1 MIEEPKTLTIRAPQR
16 RPSAAQIGAFQ
27 NVPTGFVVDAMFGTG
42 SLATQIIPIP
52 GQDLQVAGPALTV
65 DNRPSDILALLGALK
80 FIQAGDIVVNGFA
93 GFQGCAAAGDRLSG
107 MMKNCGAAGF
117 VTDGPMRDLDGI
129 RAVGLPCWCTGL
141 NPGSPYSTGP
151 GKIGLPVQIGG
162 QNVDTGDMI
171 VADKD
176 GIVVVPF
183 DMLDHIIGRLEAVAA
198 LEHDMDGQVAEGLCV
213 PDSIEQMLQDAD
225 KVVHVTE

>member
-1 MIEEPKTLTIRAPQR
+1 M
-16 RPSAAQIGAFQ
+16 
-27 NVPTGFVVDAMFGTG
+27 
-42 SLATQIIPIP
+42 
-52 GQDLQVAGPALTV
+52 
-65 DNRPSDILALLGALK
+65 
-80 FIQAGDIVVNGFA
+80 
-93 GFQGCAAAGDRLSG
+93 
-107 MMKNCGAAGF
+107 
-117 VTDGPMRDLDGI
+117 
-129 RAVGLPCWCTGL
+129 